1 MPVTRTDDSGAKG
14 TRTPNPLLAKQV
26 RYQLRHGPR
35 SRCTISMDGTAES
48 LLRNGTYQMARD
60 IRHETINNGFNDTAW
75 LPLGDGA

>member
-1 MPVTRTDDSGAKG
+1 
-14 TRTPNPLLAKQV
+14 
-26 RYQLRHGPR
+26 
-35 SRCTISMDGTAES
+35 MDGTAES